1 MKFKGKHYVKK
12 ADLKED
18 GFQQFIEKTVEA
30 YYRDRQKFWI
40 GGAVALVA
48 IVGIILLLQSRQP
61 SGVNPKAEVAM
72 TQAVGIYS
80 TGNMAQAETAF
91 KDVAS
96 RFGRDFAGAKAHYYL
111 ANVYYSTGRF
121 NEARAE
127 FAKFLGRVK
136 NDPLLSPASQFG
148 VGNCEEQLGNNLP
161 AAQAYAAVPKRW
173 PKSPM
178 AFDADM
184 AAARCYRNAG
194 AYDKAQAVYE
204 KLLKDK
210 EIGQKGEE
218 VKTQLAYMQAL
229 QKKFQ

>member
-1 MKFKGKHYVKK
+1 MKFKGKHYVRK

-18 GFQQFIEKTVEA
+18 RFQQTIEKVVEA
-30 YYRDRQKFWI
+30 YYRDRQKFWV
-40 GGAVALVA
+40 GGAVAVLA
-48 IVGIILLLQSRQP
+48 IVGAILLLQSRRP
-61 SGVNPKAEVAM
+61 SGVNPQAEVAL

-80 TGNMAQAETAF
+80 MGNMAQAETAF
-91 KDVAS
+91 QEVAS
-96 RFGRDFAGAKAHYYL
+96 RFGRDFAGAKSRYYL
-111 ANVYYSTGRF
+111 ANVYYNTGRF

-136 NDPLLSPASQFG
+136 TDPLLSPSAQFG
-148 VGNCEEQLGNNLP
+148 IGNCEEELGNNLP
-161 AAQAYAAVPKRW
+161 AAAAYTVVAKRW

-178 AFDADM
+178 AFDAEM
-184 AAARCYRNAG
+184 AAARCYRNAA

-204 KLLKDK
+204 RLLKDK

-218 VKTQLAYMQAL
+218 VKSQLAYVQAL